1 MGLDR
6 GHDLQYPFVILSSF
20 KSLDENV
27 QSCYF
32 TCCFL
37 LVLNLIPH
45 PKGRNRLKVLE
56 NKMPK
61 KIFRPYREEVVGGW
75 RRLCNEE
82 LHSF

>member
-1 MGLDR
+1 
-6 GHDLQYPFVILSSF
+6 
-20 KSLDENV
+20 
-27 QSCYF
+27 
-32 TCCFL
+32 
-37 LVLNLIPH
+37 VLNLIPH